1 MDQSP
6 SAHGDAL
13 VRVRA
18 QVTLY
23 STRLCPY
30 CQAARRLLEAKGASY
45 ADIAVDADPERRA
58 QMAARAGRHTV
69 PQIWIGETHVGGFTD
84 LAALEQRG
92 ELDAMLAG
100 PPPAQMTF
108 NAKE

>member
-6 SAHGDAL
+6 VAHGDAL
-13 VRVRA
+13 VRA
-18 QVTLY
+18 KVTLY
-23 STRLCPY
+23 GTRLCPY

-45 ADIAVDADPERRA
+45 EDIAVDGDAHRRA

-69 PQIWIGETHVGGFTD
+69 PQIWIGETHIGGFTD

-92 ELDAMLAG
+92 ALDGLLAG
-100 PPPAQMTF
+100 PPPRV
-108 NAKE
+108 